1 MKRLYWIVL
10 TGLLFAANAWALDL
24 ADLQRAAVENRDIV
38 KRYEATLDQGTER
51 IREARG
57 NYLPSVDFSYTLNRL
72 DDDND
77 TTYEARRNDWARIG
91 ASWNIF
97 AGFADR
103 YNIKSAKVLK
113 ESQQFKLAGI
123 KQDVRYDVSLG
134 LLAVYRNK
142 AYQKVTEDALNL
154 YRDRYREVSLKRRV
168 GVLKKSD
175 QLKIKVEMDNA
186 LQDARRAKAQL
197 DTSYN
202 NLSRQTGLG
211 LKQETLE
218 FSCFREL
225 PEKRT
230 YAECE
235 TLLLNHRSDLNAM
248 EMLRQSA
255 AFQAKASKA
264 AYLPRVD
271 MDLSYGHRDSD
282 DYLFASSD
290 ETYDEIRC
298 QAIFS
303 MNLFDGMKKKARV
316 SQAMLEEQKVAADI
330 RELKAD
336 LKTRL
341 KNTLLDLDVAFDN
354 LDVARGS
361 EIEAR
366 ENMRITDLAFKQG
379 LTLSSDLLDAIYYLS
394 RARFNVIDAHR
405 QVFSSYF
412 LLLRLVEG
420 FGNDSVKSV
429 PLEKE

>member
-1 MKRLYWIVL
+1 MKMKRLYCIVL
-10 TGLLFAANAWALDL
+10 TGLLFAANAWAFDL
-24 ADLQRAAVENRDIV
+24 EGLRQAAVENRDIV
-38 KRYEATLDQGTER
+38 KRYEAALDQSAER
-51 IREARG
+51 IREAKG
-57 NYLPSVDFSYTLNRL
+57 NFFPSVDFSYTVNRL

-77 TTYEARRNDWARIG
+77 MTYEAKSNDWARIG

-103 YNIKSAKVLK
+103 YNIKSAEVLK
-113 ESQQFKLAGI
+113 ESQAFQLAGI

-134 LLAVYRNK
+134 LLAVYRNQ
-142 AYQKVTEDALNL
+142 AYQQVTEDALNL

-197 DTSYN
+197 AASYN
-202 NLSRQTGLG
+202 DLSRQTGLD
-211 LKQETLE
+211 LNQKTLD

-225 PEKRT
+225 PGKRT
-230 YAECE
+230 YTECE
-235 TLLLNHRSDLNAM
+235 TVLLDRRSDLNAM
-248 EMLRQSA
+248 EMLRRSA
-255 AFQAKASKA
+255 GFQAKAFKA

-271 MDLSYGHRDSD
+271 MDLSYGHRDSE
-282 DYLFASSD
+282 DYFFASSG

-316 SQAMLEEQKVAADI
+316 SQSMLEEKKVAADI

-361 EIEAR
+361 ETEAR

-420 FGNDSVKSV
+420 F
-429 PLEKE
+429 

>member
-1 MKRLYWIVL
+1 MNTMKRLYWIVL
-10 TGLLFAANAWALDL
+10 TGLLFTANAWALDL
-24 ADLQRAAVENRDIV
+24 TDLQQAAVENRDIV
-38 KRYEATLDQGTER
+38 KRYEAALDQGTER

-57 NYLPSVDFSYTLNRL
+57 NFLPSVDLSYTVNRL

-77 TTYEARRNDWARIG
+77 ITYEARRNDWARIG

-113 ESQQFKLAGI
+113 ESQQFKLTGI
-123 KQDVRYDVSLG
+123 KQDVRYGVSLG

-142 AYQKVTEDALNL
+142 AYQQVTEDALNL

-197 DTSYN
+197 VASYN
-202 NLSRQTGLG
+202 DLSRQTGLD
-211 LKQETLE
+211 LNQEVLN
-218 FSCFREL
+218 FSCFRGL
-225 PEKRT
+225 PTKRT
-230 YAECE
+230 YTECE
-235 TLLLNHRSDLNAM
+235 TLLLDHRSDLNAM
-248 EMLRQSA
+248 EMLRRSA
-255 AFQAKASKA
+255 GFQAKASKA

-282 DYLFASSD
+282 DYFFASSD

-316 SQAMLEEQKVAADI
+316 SQSMLEEKKVAADI

-336 LKTRL
+336 LKVRL

-361 EIEAR
+361 ETEAR

-412 LLLRLVEG
+412 LLLRLIEG
-420 FGNDSVKSV
+420 F
-429 PLEKE
+429 

>member
-38 KRYEATLDQGTER
+38 KRYEAALDQGTER

-341 KNTLLDLDVAFDN
+341 KNTLLDLGVAFDN